1 MKREERMNRKEIL
14 RKAESLVNGPRAK
27 EYGDAHENHARIA
40 QMWSVLLD
48 KPVTIQQ
55 VYQCMVAVKL
65 ARLIVTPDHED
76 SWIDI
81 CGYGALGG
89 EETGN

>member
-1 MKREERMNRKEIL
+1 MNRKEVL
-14 RKAESLVNGPRAK
+14 RKTESLVNGPRAK

-65 ARLIVTPDHED
+65 ARLVVTPDHED

-89 EETGN
+89 EDTGD

>member
-1 MKREERMNRKEIL
+1 MKRNDVLK
-14 RKAESLVNGPRAK
+14 KAKTIINGARAK

-65 ARLIVTPDHED
+65 ARLVVTPDHED
-76 SWIDI
+76 SWVDI

-89 EETGN
+89 EETGD

>member
-1 MKREERMNRKEIL
+1 MKREEIL

-65 ARLIVTPDHED
+65 ARLVVTPDHED
-76 SWIDI
+76 SWVDI

-89 EETGN
+89 EETGD

>member
-1 MKREERMNRKEIL
+1 MNRKEIL
-14 RKAESLVNGPRAK
+14 NKAESLVNGPRAK
-27 EYGDAHENHARIA
+27 EYGDAHDNHARIA

-65 ARLIVTPDHED
+65 ARLVVTPDHED

-89 EETGN
+89 EETSD

>member
-1 MKREERMNRKEIL
+1 MNRKEIL
-14 RKAESLVNGPRAK
+14 NKAESLVNGPRAK

-76 SWIDI
+76 SWVDI

-89 EETGN
+89 EETGD

>member
-1 MKREERMNRKEIL
+1 MNRKEIL
-14 RKAESLVNGPRAK
+14 NKAESLVNGPRAK

-65 ARLIVTPDHED
+65 ARLVVTPNHED

-89 EETGN
+89 EETSD

>member
-1 MKREERMNRKEIL
+1 MNRKEVL
-14 RKAESLVNGPRAK
+14 RKTESLINGPRAK

-89 EETGN
+89 EETGD

>member
-1 MKREERMNRKEIL
+1 MNRKEIL
-14 RKAESLVNGPRAK
+14 NKAESLVNGPRAK
-27 EYGDAHENHARIA
+27 EYGDAHDNHARIA

-65 ARLIVTPDHED
+65 ARMVVTPDHED

-89 EETGN
+89 EETSD

>member
-1 MKREERMNRKEIL
+1 MNRKEIL

-27 EYGDAHENHARIA
+27 QYGDAHENDARIA

-65 ARLIVTPDHED
+65 ARLVVTPDHED

-89 EETGN
+89 EETGD

>member
-1 MKREERMNRKEIL
+1 MNRKEIL
-14 RKAESLVNGPRAK
+14 NKAESLVNGPRAK

-65 ARLIVTPDHED
+65 ARLVVTPDHED

-81 CGYGALGG
+81 CGSGALGG
-89 EETGN
+89 EETGD

>member
-1 MKREERMNRKEIL
+1 MKRKEIL
-14 RKAESLVNGPRAK
+14 NKAESLVNGPRAK
-27 EYGDAHENHARIA
+27 QYGDAHENHARIA

-76 SWIDI
+76 SWVDI

-89 EETGN
+89 EE

>member
-1 MKREERMNRKEIL
+1 MKREERMKRKEIL
-14 RKAESLVNGPRAK
+14 NKAESLVNGPRAK
-27 EYGDAHENHARIA
+27 QYGDAHENHARIA

-76 SWIDI
+76 SWVDI

-89 EETGN
+89 EE

>member
-1 MKREERMNRKEIL
+1 MNRKEIL
-14 RKAESLVNGPRAK
+14 RKAENLVNGPRAK

-65 ARLIVTPDHED
+65 ARLVVTPDHED

-89 EETGN
+89 EETGD